1 MGMPPIN
8 VTRVAL
14 VVCLLSLF
22 LIRTG
27 YAAEPIVI
35 EFFFYEPCNTCSS
48 AQEQY
53 KIYQHNTELIDSI
66 EKDYGIRVQV
76 NRTGFYEPPVPMKEY
91 NLTTPGGWN
100 AIVVNREFVITGYA
114 DEAFIRDL
122 IDFSLESFIAHNVTI
137 FDAIP
142 SSRNVEVGDVVDIK
156 VTVKNEGDYVESF
169 NTTVYYGSKF
179 IATKCV
185 DSLTPNATLPLIFH
199 WNTESIAD
207 GNYTLL
213 ARVMTVE
220 NGTVISSD
228 LRSAGVVEVKTSY
241 RLWGLLPILTLAFS
255 FGFFETFSPCLIV
268 MLSFILSYA
277 IGETTRFKESFS
289 QVMIFGGGFLLAAL
303 LLGLTFG
310 LVFLSFPTLTFYLT
324 LGVSVFA
331 ILFGLNLLGLLKVP
345 FETKPA
351 IRKLAEKHV
360 VTYVGLFSLGFV
372 FYFLDPCIAPIFV
385 SMVPLL
391 FLEYLPLI
399 LLVFCVGAI
408 IPFIAIG
415 VSAGSISKLA
425 RNTYRNRTV
434 LRAISGLIL
443 IGYALYLIYAML
455 LLR

>member
-1 MGMPPIN
+1 MSPAKL
-8 VTRVAL
+8 TRVAL
-14 VVCLLSLF
+14 IVCLLLF
-22 LIRTG
+22 FFVRTG
-27 YAAEPIVI
+27 YAAKPVII

-53 KIYQHNTELIDSI
+53 RIYQDNTELIDSI
-66 EKDYGIRVQV
+66 KKDYGIRVQV
-76 NRTGFYEPPVPMKEY
+76 NRTGFYDSTVPGTEY

-100 AIVVNREFVITGYA
+100 AIVVNREFIMTGYA
-114 DEAFIRDL
+114 DEAFIKDL
-122 IDFSLESFIAHNVTI
+122 IEFSLESFITRNVTI
-137 FDAIP
+137 FDAVP
-142 SSRNVEVGDVVDIK
+142 SSRNVEVGDVVDIN

-169 NTTVYYGSKF
+169 NATVYYGSKF
-179 IATKCV
+179 IATKYV

-220 NGTVISSD
+220 NGTAISSD

-277 IGETTRFKESFS
+277 IGETTRFKQSFS

-331 ILFGLNLLGLLKVP
+331 ILLGFNLLGLLKIP
-345 FETKPA
+345 FEAKPT
-351 IRKLAEKHV
+351 IQKLAKKHV
-360 VTYVGLFSLGFV
+360 ITYVGLFSLGFL

-385 SMVPLL
+385 SMIPLL

-399 LLVFCVGAI
+399 LLVFCIGVM
-408 IPFIAIG
+408 IPFIVIG
-415 VSAGSISKLA
+415 FSAGSISKLA
-425 RNTYRNRTV
+425 RYTYRNRTV
-434 LRAISGLIL
+434 FRAISGLIL
-443 IGYALYLIYAML
+443 IGYALYLIFATL
-455 LLR
+455 TP

>member
-1 MGMPPIN
+1 
-8 VTRVAL
+8 
-14 VVCLLSLF
+14 
-22 LIRTG
+22 
-27 YAAEPIVI
+27 
-35 EFFFYEPCNTCSS
+35 
-48 AQEQY
+48 
-53 KIYQHNTELIDSI
+53 
-66 EKDYGIRVQV
+66 
-76 NRTGFYEPPVPMKEY
+76 
-91 NLTTPGGWN
+91 
-100 AIVVNREFVITGYA
+100 
-114 DEAFIRDL
+114 
-122 IDFSLESFIAHNVTI
+122 
-137 FDAIP
+137 
-142 SSRNVEVGDVVDIK
+142 
-156 VTVKNEGDYVESF
+156 
-169 NTTVYYGSKF
+169 
-179 IATKCV
+179 
-185 DSLTPNATLPLIFH
+185 LPLIFH

-220 NGTVISSD
+220 NGTVISND

-443 IGYALYLIYAML
+443 IGYALYLIYATL